1 MDSFIQSC
9 VPRPSSRSVS
19 YKTAGTPPRPSFA
32 SRISDTLQQVIN
44 GSRVR
49 QSKGEAAH
57 GDLPAATPIG
67 LLLEQ
72 LGREVDNVMAAET
85 FLRDAGGPSRETF
98 CRSLSRILLSDTC
111 DPELRATRNRIGQM
125 MALSF
130 STCPAEIQATLVAG
144 VAREIEA
151 QLGRWQS
158 ARLGALARA
167 FLRRPGA
174 KELDKLINH
183 AGERWIAC
191 RVLLRQAYVKAWQQ
205 TPLPDHLACEI
216 TPNYLLARDVALLES
231 ALTVLSNE
239 EDLHTALN
247 KRLPAR
253 PLESMV
259 RLPNLSSA
267 TRRYSVVAMDVT
279 ASLRWPGLQRNVTDA
294 EDGPSA
300 NMAGVRGRSKTL
312 SLMTVGNRRSQPNS
326 LAGEITPF
334 RSLPDLAM

>member
-1 MDSFIQSC
+1 MDAFLQNC
-9 VPRPSSRSVS
+9 LYRPSSQSVS
-19 YKTAGTPPRPSFA
+19 YKTAGALPRPSFA

-44 GSRVR
+44 GNRTR
-49 QSKGEAAH
+49 QGEAGTSHDA
-57 GDLPAATPIG
+57 LPSGAPVS
-67 LLLEQ
+67 LLLQ
-72 LGREVDNVMAAET
+72 QIKRDVDNVIVAES
-85 FLRDAGGPSRETF
+85 FLREADGASRETF
-98 CRSLSRILLSDTC
+98 CRSLSRILLSATC
-111 DPELRATRNRIGQM
+111 DPELKSTGNRIGQM
-125 MALSF
+125 MAASF
-130 STCPAEIQATLVAG
+130 SACPADVQATLVAG
-144 VAREIEA
+144 VANEIEA
-151 QLGRWQS
+151 RLDRWQ
-158 ARLGALARA
+158 AIGLGALARA
-167 FLRRPGA
+167 FLQAPG
-174 KELDKLINH
+174 KGELGKLINY

-239 EDLHTALN
+239 EDLQDALN

-259 RLPNLSSA
+259 QLPNLSSA
-267 TRRYSVVAMDVT
+267 TRRYSVVAVDVT